1 MIAGM
6 AQDFAINVDFAVM
19 REDGSKRTT
28 LLAWGD
34 PVRMTKRTT
43 SRIDVEVD
51 DWIPQPDGT
60 IKPVTRKG
68 VIKRKAGGR
77 EVALPADQI
86 EVLKI
91 VFVDVQ
97 QGDGAVIWTP
107 KGRLITIDGGDNPMF
122 ARFLAARFPGSTDEK
137 RQQIDAMVVTHG
149 DADHFSGLTKIQQ
162 SETEDGLPPYK
173 RLFAH
178 PQRVYHNGL
187 VKRPGSVP
195 ELDSFGATVKSGDDV
210 IVTDLASD
218 LLAAPAT
225 QMNAPFKAWRK
236 ALQAWST
243 PTPIE
248 FRRLAKGDNQA
259 FSFLGDEG
267 IDVEVLGPITTTV
280 GGKEGLPFLREPKE
294 GVPLAHVDFQPGARS
309 ASHTINGH
317 SIVLRLTF
325 GNVRMLFAGDLNNAT
340 EARLAEDHAAKTID
354 LRSEILKVPHHGSHE
369 FTPEFLDAVSPVV
382 SVVSSG
388 DENSRKEYI
397 HPRATLMNALGR
409 HSRGDSGLVFVTE
422 MVAFFEVVGPSQSK
436 PKGNAKPAEFFG
448 FRRSAFGCVRM
459 RTDGKHLLVFT
470 DSGRRDFHEVY
481 AYEVD
486 AQGTV
491 TPRGKLVAR

>member
-1 MIAGM
+1 MV
-6 AQDFAINVDFAVM
+6 QNFAINVDFAVM
-19 REDGSKRTT
+19 REDGSKRRT

-34 PVRMTKRTT
+34 PVRMTKRTA

-51 DWIPQPDGT
+51 DWISQDDGT
-60 IKPVTRKG
+60 IKPVARKG
-68 VIKRKAGGR
+68 FLKRKAGGR
-77 EVALPADQI
+77 EVALPADQVD
-86 EVLKI
+86 VLKI

-107 KGRLITIDGGDNPMF
+107 RGRLITIDGGDNQLF
-122 ARFLAARFPGSTDEK
+122 ARFLAARFPGSTDQK
-137 RQQIDAMVVTHG
+137 RQEIDAMVVTHG
-149 DADHFSGLTKIQQ
+149 DADHFSGLTKIRE
-162 SETEDGLPPYK
+162 SETQAGLPAHK

-187 VKRPGSVP
+187 VKRPSSVA

-218 LLAAPAT
+218 LLAVPAA

-243 PTPIE
+243 SDPIQ
-248 FRRLAKGDNQA
+248 FRRLAKGDADA
-259 FSFLGDEG
+259 FAFLGDEG
-267 IDVEVLGPITTTV
+267 IGVEVLGPVPVTV
-280 GGKEGLPFLREPKE
+280 GGQDGLPFLRKPKD
-294 GVPLAHVDFQPGARS
+294 GVPLTHLDFQPGALS

-325 GNVRMLFAGDLNNAT
+325 GNVRMLFAGDLNNAS
-340 EARLAEDHAAKTID
+340 EAALAAEHAAGTVD

-369 FTPEFLDAVSPVV
+369 FTAEFLDAVAPLV

-388 DENSRKEYI
+388 DENARKEYI
-397 HPRATLMNALGR
+397 HPRATLMNSLGR
-409 HSRGDSGLVFVTE
+409 HSRSDKGLVFVTE

-436 PKGNAKPAEFFG
+436 PTGNAKPADFFG
-448 FRRSAFGCVRM
+448 FRRSAFGCVRV
-459 RTDGKHLLVFT
+459 RTDGRHLLVFT

-481 AYEVD
+481 AYDVD
-486 AQGTV
+486 AQGEV
-491 TPRGKLVAR
+491 TPRVEVMAK

>member
-1 MIAGM
+1 MT
-6 AQDFAINVDFAVM
+6 QDFAINIDFAVM
-19 REDGSKRTT
+19 REDGSKRRT

-34 PVRMTKRTT
+34 PVRMTKRTA

-51 DWIPQPDGT
+51 DWIPQADGS

-68 VIKRKAGGR
+68 FLKRKAEGR
-77 EVALPADQI
+77 EVALPADQL

-107 KGRLITIDGGDNPMF
+107 KGKLITIDGGDNPMF

-137 RQQIDAMVVTHG
+137 RQPIDAMVVTHG
-149 DADHFSGLTKIQQ
+149 DADHFAGLAKIQE
-162 SETEDGLPPYK
+162 SETADGLPAYK

-178 PQRVYHNGL
+178 PRRVYHNGL
-187 VKRPGSVP
+187 VKRPSSAA
-195 ELDSFGATVKSGDDV
+195 ERESFGATVTAGDDV

-218 LLAAPAT
+218 LLAVPPA

-243 PTPIE
+243 PDAIE
-248 FRRLAKGDNQA
+248 FRRLAKGDTEA
-259 FSFLGDEG
+259 FAFLDDEDIG
-267 IDVEVLGPITTTV
+267 VEVLGPIPV
-280 GGKEGLPFLREPKE
+280 KAGGKDGLPFLREPKD
-294 GVPLAHVDFQPGARS
+294 GVPLAHLDFQPGGLS

-317 SIVLRLTF
+317 SVVLRLTF
-325 GNVRMLFAGDLNNAT
+325 GNVRMLFAGDLNNAS
-340 EARLAEDHAAKTID
+340 EARLAAEHAAGTID
-354 LRSEILKVPHHGSHE
+354 LESEILKVPHHGSHE
-369 FTPEFLDAVSPVV
+369 FTAEFLEAVSPLI

-388 DENSRKEYI
+388 DENARKEYI
-397 HPRATLMNALGR
+397 HPRATLMNSLGR
-409 HSRGDSGLVFVTE
+409 HSRGDHGLVFVTE

-436 PKGNAKPAEFFG
+436 PKGNAKPAHFFG
-448 FRRSAFGCVRM
+448 FRRSAFGCVRV
-459 RTDGKHLLVFT
+459 RTDGRHVLVFT

-481 AYEVD
+481 AYDVD
-486 AQGTV
+486 AQGEV
-491 TPRGKLVAR
+491 TPRAKVMAS